1 MFRARSIQS
10 SLSIKD
16 KILSIDYILVISIFI
31 LGLTSILA
39 MYSTDGGELKYHTKS
54 HILRFFVFFSM
65 FLTLSFIQIRF
76 WHSQSYL
83 IYILFFILLLGVKYF
98 GLTSSG
104 SKRWLDL
111 YFMNLQP
118 SELMKIGLILFLAL
132 LTFSCVGTSSVGI
145 FGSGVSVAYD
155 PRTVGMQIDDSIMQ
169 KNLIGR
175 LTLTDKKYIISISAK
190 VLDGNIYLSGKVDEP
205 EEKLKIIKMAWE
217 TKGARSVQSTVT
229 IKGNNNFKS
238 TAKDILITSQL
249 RTALIFNKLTKAT
262 NYTID
267 TINGKIYIFGI
278 AMTKKEKE
286 KVISEADQIHGV
298 KDVIPSIYLVEEL
311 SRNKN

>member
-1 MFRARSIQS
+1 MKNI
-10 SLSIKD
+10 
-16 KILSIDYILVISIFI
+16 
-31 LGLTSILA
+31 
-39 MYSTDGGELKYHTKS
+39 
-54 HILRFFVFFSM
+54 
-65 FLTLSFIQIRF
+65 
-76 WHSQSYL
+76 
-83 IYILFFILLLGVKYF
+83 FFILLLV
-98 GLTSSG
+98 
-104 SKRWLDL
+104 
-111 YFMNLQP
+111 
-118 SELMKIGLILFLAL
+118 L

-145 FGSGVSVAYD
+145 FGSGVSIAYD

-249 RTALIFNKLTKAT
+249 KTALIFNKLTKAT

-311 SRNKN
+311 SRNKI

>member
-1 MFRARSIQS
+1 M
-10 SLSIKD
+10 KN
-16 KILSIDYILVISIFI
+16 
-31 LGLTSILA
+31 T
-39 MYSTDGGELKYHTKS
+39 
-54 HILRFFVFFSM
+54 
-65 FLTLSFIQIRF
+65 FL
-76 WHSQSYL
+76 
-83 IYILFFILLLGVKYF
+83 ILL
-98 GLTSSG
+98 
-104 SKRWLDL
+104 
-111 YFMNLQP
+111 
-118 SELMKIGLILFLAL
+118 LAL

-145 FGSGVSVAYD
+145 FGSGVSIAYD

-217 TKGARSVQSTVT
+217 TKGARSVQSKVT

>member
-1 MFRARSIQS
+1 MKNI
-10 SLSIKD
+10 
-16 KILSIDYILVISIFI
+16 
-31 LGLTSILA
+31 
-39 MYSTDGGELKYHTKS
+39 
-54 HILRFFVFFSM
+54 
-65 FLTLSFIQIRF
+65 
-76 WHSQSYL
+76 
-83 IYILFFILLLGVKYF
+83 FFILLLV
-98 GLTSSG
+98 
-104 SKRWLDL
+104 
-111 YFMNLQP
+111 
-118 SELMKIGLILFLAL
+118 L

-217 TKGARSVQSTVT
+217 TKGARSVQSTIT
-229 IKGNNNFKS
+229 IKGNSNFKS

>member
-1 MFRARSIQS
+1 MKNI
-10 SLSIKD
+10 
-16 KILSIDYILVISIFI
+16 
-31 LGLTSILA
+31 
-39 MYSTDGGELKYHTKS
+39 
-54 HILRFFVFFSM
+54 
-65 FLTLSFIQIRF
+65 
-76 WHSQSYL
+76 
-83 IYILFFILLLGVKYF
+83 FFILL
-98 GLTSSG
+98 
-104 SKRWLDL
+104 
-111 YFMNLQP
+111 
-118 SELMKIGLILFLAL
+118 LAL

-145 FGSGVSVAYD
+145 FGSGVSIAYD

-175 LTLTDKKYIISISAK
+175 LTLTDKKYIISISVK

-286 KVISEADQIHGV
+286 KVISEAYQIHGV

>member
-1 MFRARSIQS
+1 MKNI
-10 SLSIKD
+10 
-16 KILSIDYILVISIFI
+16 
-31 LGLTSILA
+31 
-39 MYSTDGGELKYHTKS
+39 
-54 HILRFFVFFSM
+54 
-65 FLTLSFIQIRF
+65 
-76 WHSQSYL
+76 
-83 IYILFFILLLGVKYF
+83 FFILV
-98 GLTSSG
+98 
-104 SKRWLDL
+104 
-111 YFMNLQP
+111 
-118 SELMKIGLILFLAL
+118 LAL

-175 LTLTDKKYIISISAK
+175 LTLTDKKYIISISVK

-229 IKGNNNFKS
+229 IKGNSNFKS

>member
-1 MFRARSIQS
+1 MKNI
-10 SLSIKD
+10 
-16 KILSIDYILVISIFI
+16 
-31 LGLTSILA
+31 
-39 MYSTDGGELKYHTKS
+39 
-54 HILRFFVFFSM
+54 
-65 FLTLSFIQIRF
+65 
-76 WHSQSYL
+76 
-83 IYILFFILLLGVKYF
+83 FFILVLV
-98 GLTSSG
+98 
-104 SKRWLDL
+104 
-111 YFMNLQP
+111 
-118 SELMKIGLILFLAL
+118 L

-229 IKGNNNFKS
+229 IKGNSNFKS

-267 TINGKIYIFGI
+267 TINGKVYIFGI

-298 KDVIPSIYLVEEL
+298 KDVIASIYLVEEL